1 MFKGGETGSGDQI
14 QKCMGLMKQAE
25 DWKRQ
30 AEGDR
35 WYVEVSW
42 SDAAE
47 RNVVGCTRKLTES
60 NFEEDM
66 SLLQPLY
73 RLQVAD
79 VYHQCCRFSGTS
91 CGCWWVEFC

>member
-1 MFKGGETGSGDQI
+1 MYRGS
-14 QKCMGLMKQAE
+14 
-25 DWKRQ
+25 WT
-30 AEGDR
+30 
-35 WYVEVSW
+35 
-42 SDAAE
+42 DAAE
-47 RNVVGCTRKLTES
+47 RDVVECTRRPTEL

-66 SLLQPLY
+66 SLLQPLI